1 MSDRIE
7 RIILRNLFYNEYF
20 TRKALPFIK
29 SEFFTNH
36 NESTLFGEI
45 NEFVNKY
52 KNLPTKETIL
62 VELNKRKDLNYK
74 FRKKDSETN
83 VLSFPAESSI
93 GIQSACCGEVIICY
107 EVLNNEAKESSKN
120 IANHFKHLLIHSL
133 LHLLGYEHDKENDAI
148 LMESEEIK
156 FLSKIGISDPY
167 K

>member
-1 MSDRIE
+1 M
-7 RIILRNLFYNEYF
+7 IISTNSGKVVFFNSPNNQILLNISNDIDEFIAYF
-20 TRKALPFIK
+20 SVEK
-29 SEFFTNH
+29 
-36 NESTLFGEI
+36 I
-45 NEFVNKY
+45 N
-52 KNLPTKETIL
+52 
-62 VELNKRKDLNYK
+62 VEVSFCTAEQIKDLNYR

-120 IANHFKHLLIHSL
+120 ITNHFKHLLIHSL

>member
-1 MSDRIE
+1 M
-7 RIILRNLFYNEYF
+7 IISTNSGKVVFYNPPNNQILLNISNDIDEFIAYF
-20 TRKALPFIK
+20 
-29 SEFFTNH
+29 S
-36 NESTLFGEI
+36 
-45 NEFVNKY
+45 
-52 KNLPTKETIL
+52 
-62 VELNKRKDLNYK
+62 VEKIDVEVSFCTAEQIKDLNYK
-74 FRKKDSETN
+74 FRKKDSVTN

-120 IANHFKHLLIHSL
+120 ITNHFKHLLIHSL

>member
-1 MSDRIE
+1 M
-7 RIILRNLFYNEYF
+7 IISTNSGKVVFYNPPNNQILLNISNEIDEFIAYF
-20 TRKALPFIK
+20 SVDKID
-29 SEFFTNH
+29 
-36 NESTLFGEI
+36 
-45 NEFVNKY
+45 
-52 KNLPTKETIL
+52 
-62 VELNKRKDLNYK
+62 VEVSFCTAEQIKDLNYK

-120 IANHFKHLLIHSL
+120 ITNHFKHLLIHSL

>member
-1 MSDRIE
+1 M
-7 RIILRNLFYNEYF
+7 IISTNSGKVVFYNPPNNQILINISNDIDEFIAYF
-20 TRKALPFIK
+20 
-29 SEFFTNH
+29 S
-36 NESTLFGEI
+36 
-45 NEFVNKY
+45 
-52 KNLPTKETIL
+52 
-62 VELNKRKDLNYK
+62 VEKIDVEVSFCTAEQIKDLNYK

-120 IANHFKHLLIHSL
+120 ITNHFKHLLIHSL

>member
-1 MSDRIE
+1 M
-7 RIILRNLFYNEYF
+7 IISTNSGKVVFYNPPNNQILLNISNDIDEFIAYF
-20 TRKALPFIK
+20 
-29 SEFFTNH
+29 S
-36 NESTLFGEI
+36 
-45 NEFVNKY
+45 
-52 KNLPTKETIL
+52 
-62 VELNKRKDLNYK
+62 VEKIDVEVSFCTAEQIKDLNYK

-83 VLSFPAESSI
+83 VLSFPAESSM
-93 GIQSACCGEVIICY
+93 GIQNACCGEVIICY

-120 IANHFKHLLIHSL
+120 ITNHFKHLLIHSF

>member
-1 MSDRIE
+1 M
-7 RIILRNLFYNEYF
+7 IISTNSGKVVFYNPPNNQILLNISNDIDEFISYF
-20 TRKALPFIK
+20 
-29 SEFFTNH
+29 S
-36 NESTLFGEI
+36 
-45 NEFVNKY
+45 
-52 KNLPTKETIL
+52 
-62 VELNKRKDLNYK
+62 VEKIDVEVSFCTAEQIKDLNYK

-120 IANHFKHLLIHSL
+120 ITNHFKHLFIHSL

>member
-1 MSDRIE
+1 M
-7 RIILRNLFYNEYF
+7 IISTNSGKVVFYNPPNNQILSNILNDIEEFIAYF
-20 TRKALPFIK
+20 SVEKIDVEVSFCTAEQI
-29 SEFFTNH
+29 
-36 NESTLFGEI
+36 
-45 NEFVNKY
+45 
-52 KNLPTKETIL
+52 KNL
-62 VELNKRKDLNYK
+62 NYQ

-120 IANHFKHLLIHSL
+120 ITNHFKHLLIHSL

>member
-1 MSDRIE
+1 M
-7 RIILRNLFYNEYF
+7 IISTNSGKVVFYNPPNNQILLNISNDIDEFIAYF
-20 TRKALPFIK
+20 
-29 SEFFTNH
+29 S
-36 NESTLFGEI
+36 
-45 NEFVNKY
+45 
-52 KNLPTKETIL
+52 
-62 VELNKRKDLNYK
+62 VEKIDVEVSFCTAEQIKDLNYK

-120 IANHFKHLLIHSL
+120 IANHFKHLLIHSF

>member
-1 MSDRIE
+1 M
-7 RIILRNLFYNEYF
+7 IISTNSGKVVFYNPPNNQILSNISNDIEEFIAYF
-20 TRKALPFIK
+20 SVEKIDVEVSFCTAEQI
-29 SEFFTNH
+29 
-36 NESTLFGEI
+36 
-45 NEFVNKY
+45 
-52 KNLPTKETIL
+52 KNL
-62 VELNKRKDLNYK
+62 NYQ

-83 VLSFPAESSI
+83 VLSFPAESSM
-93 GIQSACCGEVIICY
+93 GIQNACCGEVIICY

-120 IANHFKHLLIHSL
+120 ITNHFKHLLIHSL

>member
-1 MSDRIE
+1 M
-7 RIILRNLFYNEYF
+7 IISTNSGKVVFYNPPNNQILSNISNDIEEFIAYF
-20 TRKALPFIK
+20 
-29 SEFFTNH
+29 S
-36 NESTLFGEI
+36 
-45 NEFVNKY
+45 
-52 KNLPTKETIL
+52 
-62 VELNKRKDLNYK
+62 VEKIDVEVSFCTAEQIKDLNYQ

-93 GIQSACCGEVIICY
+93 GIQNACCGEVIICY

-120 IANHFKHLLIHSL
+120 ITNHFKHLLIHSL

>member
-1 MSDRIE
+1 M
-7 RIILRNLFYNEYF
+7 IISTNSGKVVFYNPPNNQILLNISNDIDEFISYF
-20 TRKALPFIK
+20 
-29 SEFFTNH
+29 S
-36 NESTLFGEI
+36 
-45 NEFVNKY
+45 
-52 KNLPTKETIL
+52 
-62 VELNKRKDLNYK
+62 VEKIDVEVSFCTAEQIKDLNYK

-120 IANHFKHLLIHSL
+120 ITNHFKHLLVHSL

>member
-1 MSDRIE
+1 M
-7 RIILRNLFYNEYF
+7 IISTNSGKVVFYNPPNNQILLNISNDIDEFISYF
-20 TRKALPFIK
+20 
-29 SEFFTNH
+29 S
-36 NESTLFGEI
+36 
-45 NEFVNKY
+45 
-52 KNLPTKETIL
+52 
-62 VELNKRKDLNYK
+62 VEKIDVEVSFCTPEQIKDLNYK

-93 GIQSACCGEVIICY
+93 GIQNACCGEVIICY

-120 IANHFKHLLIHSL
+120 ITNHFKHLLIHSL

>member
-1 MSDRIE
+1 M
-7 RIILRNLFYNEYF
+7 IISTNSGKVVFYNPPNNQILLNISNDIDEFISYF
-20 TRKALPFIK
+20 
-29 SEFFTNH
+29 S
-36 NESTLFGEI
+36 
-45 NEFVNKY
+45 
-52 KNLPTKETIL
+52 
-62 VELNKRKDLNYK
+62 VEKIDVEVSFCTAEQIKDLNYK

-93 GIQSACCGEVIICY
+93 GIQNACCGEVIVCY

-120 IANHFKHLLIHSL
+120 ITNHFKHLLIHSF

-148 LMESEEIK
+148 LMESEESK

>member
-1 MSDRIE
+1 M
-7 RIILRNLFYNEYF
+7 IISTNSGKVVFYNPPNNHILSNISNDIEEFIAYF
-20 TRKALPFIK
+20 
-29 SEFFTNH
+29 S
-36 NESTLFGEI
+36 
-45 NEFVNKY
+45 
-52 KNLPTKETIL
+52 
-62 VELNKRKDLNYK
+62 VEKIDVEVSFCTAEQIKDLNYQ

-83 VLSFPAESSI
+83 VLSFPAESSM
-93 GIQSACCGEVIICY
+93 GIQNACCGEVIICY

-120 IANHFKHLLIHSL
+120 ITNHFKHLLIHSL

>member
-1 MSDRIE
+1 M
-7 RIILRNLFYNEYF
+7 IISTNSGKVVFYNPPNNQILLNISNDIDEFISYF
-20 TRKALPFIK
+20 
-29 SEFFTNH
+29 S
-36 NESTLFGEI
+36 
-45 NEFVNKY
+45 
-52 KNLPTKETIL
+52 
-62 VELNKRKDLNYK
+62 VEKIDVEVSFCTAEQIKDLNYK

-93 GIQSACCGEVIICY
+93 GIQNACCGEVIICY

-120 IANHFKHLLIHSL
+120 ITNHFKHLLIHSL

>member
-1 MSDRIE
+1 M
-7 RIILRNLFYNEYF
+7 IISTNSGKVVFYNPPNNQILLNISNDIDEFIAYF
-20 TRKALPFIK
+20 
-29 SEFFTNH
+29 S
-36 NESTLFGEI
+36 
-45 NEFVNKY
+45 
-52 KNLPTKETIL
+52 
-62 VELNKRKDLNYK
+62 VEKIDVEVSFCTAEQIKDLNYK

-83 VLSFPAESSI
+83 VLSFPAKSSI

-120 IANHFKHLLIHSL
+120 ITNHFKHLLIHSL

>member
-1 MSDRIE
+1 M
-7 RIILRNLFYNEYF
+7 IISTNSGKVVFYNPPNNQILLNISNDIDEFIGYF
-20 TRKALPFIK
+20 
-29 SEFFTNH
+29 S
-36 NESTLFGEI
+36 
-45 NEFVNKY
+45 
-52 KNLPTKETIL
+52 
-62 VELNKRKDLNYK
+62 VEKIDVEVSFCTAEQIKDLNYK

-120 IANHFKHLLIHSL
+120 ITNHFKHLLIHSL

>member
-1 MSDRIE
+1 M
-7 RIILRNLFYNEYF
+7 IISTNSGKVVFYNSPNNQILLNISNDIDEFIAYF
-20 TRKALPFIK
+20 
-29 SEFFTNH
+29 S
-36 NESTLFGEI
+36 
-45 NEFVNKY
+45 
-52 KNLPTKETIL
+52 
-62 VELNKRKDLNYK
+62 VEKIDVEVSFCTAEQIKDLNYK

-120 IANHFKHLLIHSL
+120 ITNHFKHLLIHSL

>member
-1 MSDRIE
+1 M
-7 RIILRNLFYNEYF
+7 IISTNSGKVVFYNPPNNQILLNISNDIDEFISYF
-20 TRKALPFIK
+20 
-29 SEFFTNH
+29 S
-36 NESTLFGEI
+36 
-45 NEFVNKY
+45 
-52 KNLPTKETIL
+52 
-62 VELNKRKDLNYK
+62 VEKIDVEVSFCTPEQIKDLNYK
-74 FRKKDSETN
+74 FRKKNSETN

-93 GIQSACCGEVIICY
+93 GIQNACCGEVIICY

-120 IANHFKHLLIHSL
+120 ITNHFKHLLIHSL

>member
-1 MSDRIE
+1 M
-7 RIILRNLFYNEYF
+7 IISTNSGKVVFYNPPNNQILSNISNDIEEFIAYF
-20 TRKALPFIK
+20 
-29 SEFFTNH
+29 S
-36 NESTLFGEI
+36 
-45 NEFVNKY
+45 
-52 KNLPTKETIL
+52 
-62 VELNKRKDLNYK
+62 VEKIDVEVSFCTAEQITDLNYQ

-83 VLSFPAESSI
+83 VLSFPAESSM
-93 GIQSACCGEVIICY
+93 GIQNACCGEVIICY

-120 IANHFKHLLIHSL
+120 ITNHFKHLLIHSL

>member
-1 MSDRIE
+1 M
-7 RIILRNLFYNEYF
+7 IISTNSGKVVFYNPPNNQILLNISNDIDEFISYF
-20 TRKALPFIK
+20 
-29 SEFFTNH
+29 S
-36 NESTLFGEI
+36 
-45 NEFVNKY
+45 
-52 KNLPTKETIL
+52 
-62 VELNKRKDLNYK
+62 VEKIDVEVSFCTAEQIKDLNYK

-93 GIQSACCGEVIICY
+93 GIQNTCCGEVIICY

-120 IANHFKHLLIHSL
+120 ITNHFKHLLIHSL

>member
-1 MSDRIE
+1 M
-7 RIILRNLFYNEYF
+7 IISTNSGKVVFYNPPNNQILLNISNDIDEFIAYF
-20 TRKALPFIK
+20 
-29 SEFFTNH
+29 S
-36 NESTLFGEI
+36 
-45 NEFVNKY
+45 
-52 KNLPTKETIL
+52 
-62 VELNKRKDLNYK
+62 VEKIDVEVSFCTPEQIKDLNYK

-93 GIQSACCGEVIICY
+93 GIQNACCGEVIICY

-120 IANHFKHLLIHSL
+120 ITNHFKHLLIHSL

>member
-1 MSDRIE
+1 M
-7 RIILRNLFYNEYF
+7 IISTNSGKVVFYDPPNNQILLNISNDIDEFISYF
-20 TRKALPFIK
+20 
-29 SEFFTNH
+29 S
-36 NESTLFGEI
+36 
-45 NEFVNKY
+45 
-52 KNLPTKETIL
+52 
-62 VELNKRKDLNYK
+62 VEKIDVEVSFCTAEQIKDLNYK

-93 GIQSACCGEVIICY
+93 GIQNACCGEVIICY

-120 IANHFKHLLIHSL
+120 ITNHFKHLLIHSL

>member
-1 MSDRIE
+1 M
-7 RIILRNLFYNEYF
+7 IISTNSGKVVFYNPPNNQILLNISNDIDEFISYF
-20 TRKALPFIK
+20 
-29 SEFFTNH
+29 S
-36 NESTLFGEI
+36 
-45 NEFVNKY
+45 
-52 KNLPTKETIL
+52 
-62 VELNKRKDLNYK
+62 VEKIDVEVSFCTAEQIKDLNYK

-93 GIQSACCGEVIICY
+93 GIQNACCGEVIICY

-120 IANHFKHLLIHSL
+120 ITNHFKHLLIHSF

-148 LMESEEIK
+148 LMESEESK

>member
-1 MSDRIE
+1 M
-7 RIILRNLFYNEYF
+7 IISTNSGKVVFYNPPNNQILLNISNDIEEFIAYF
-20 TRKALPFIK
+20 
-29 SEFFTNH
+29 S
-36 NESTLFGEI
+36 
-45 NEFVNKY
+45 
-52 KNLPTKETIL
+52 
-62 VELNKRKDLNYK
+62 VEKIDVEVSFCTAEQIKDLNYK

-107 EVLNNEAKESSKN
+107 EVLNNEATESSKN
-120 IANHFKHLLIHSL
+120 ITNHFKHLLVHSL

>member
-1 MSDRIE
+1 M
-7 RIILRNLFYNEYF
+7 IISTNSGKVVFYNPPNNQI
-20 TRKALPFIK
+20 LLNI
-29 SEFFTNH
+29 SND
-36 NESTLFGEI
+36 I
-45 NEFVNKY
+45 NEFIAY
-52 KNLPTKETIL
+52 FS
-62 VELNKRKDLNYK
+62 VEKIDVEVSFCTAEQIKDLNYK

-120 IANHFKHLLIHSL
+120 ITNHFKHLLIHSL

>member
-1 MSDRIE
+1 M
-7 RIILRNLFYNEYF
+7 IISTNSGKVVFYNPPNNQILSNISNDIEEFIAYF
-20 TRKALPFIK
+20 
-29 SEFFTNH
+29 S
-36 NESTLFGEI
+36 
-45 NEFVNKY
+45 
-52 KNLPTKETIL
+52 
-62 VELNKRKDLNYK
+62 VEKIDVEVSFCTAEQIKDLNYQ

-83 VLSFPAESSI
+83 VLSFPAESSMD
-93 GIQSACCGEVIICY
+93 IQNACCGEVIICY

-120 IANHFKHLLIHSL
+120 ITNHFKHLLIHSL

>member
-1 MSDRIE
+1 M
-7 RIILRNLFYNEYF
+7 IISTNSGKVVFYNPPNNQILSNISNDIEEFIAYF
-20 TRKALPFIK
+20 
-29 SEFFTNH
+29 S
-36 NESTLFGEI
+36 
-45 NEFVNKY
+45 
-52 KNLPTKETIL
+52 
-62 VELNKRKDLNYK
+62 VEKIDVEVSFCTAEQIKDLNYQ

-83 VLSFPAESSI
+83 VLSFPAESFM
-93 GIQSACCGEVIICY
+93 GIQNACCGEVIICF

-120 IANHFKHLLIHSL
+120 ITNHFKHLLIHSL

>member
-1 MSDRIE
+1 M
-7 RIILRNLFYNEYF
+7 IISTNSGKVVFYNPPNNQILLNISNDIDEFIAYF
-20 TRKALPFIK
+20 SIEKID
-29 SEFFTNH
+29 
-36 NESTLFGEI
+36 
-45 NEFVNKY
+45 
-52 KNLPTKETIL
+52 
-62 VELNKRKDLNYK
+62 VEVSFCTAEQIKDLNYK

-120 IANHFKHLLIHSL
+120 ITNHFKHLLIHSL

>member
-1 MSDRIE
+1 M
-7 RIILRNLFYNEYF
+7 IISTNSGKIVFYNPPNNQILLNISNDIDE
-20 TRKALPFIK
+20 FIA
-29 SEFFTNH
+29 FF
-36 NESTLFGEI
+36 S
-45 NEFVNKY
+45 
-52 KNLPTKETIL
+52 
-62 VELNKRKDLNYK
+62 VEKIDVEVSFCTAEQIKDLNYK

-83 VLSFPAESSI
+83 VLSFPAESSM
-93 GIQSACCGEVIICY
+93 GIQNACCGEVIICY

-120 IANHFKHLLIHSL
+120 ITNHFKHLLIHSL

>member
-1 MSDRIE
+1 M
-7 RIILRNLFYNEYF
+7 IISTNSGKVVFYNPPNNQILLNISNDIDEFIAYF
-20 TRKALPFIK
+20 
-29 SEFFTNH
+29 S
-36 NESTLFGEI
+36 
-45 NEFVNKY
+45 
-52 KNLPTKETIL
+52 
-62 VELNKRKDLNYK
+62 VEKIDVEVSFCTAEQIKDLNYK

>member
-1 MSDRIE
+1 M
-7 RIILRNLFYNEYF
+7 IISTNSGKVVFYNPPNNQILLNISNDIDEFISYF
-20 TRKALPFIK
+20 SVEKIDVEVSFCT
-29 SEFFTNH
+29 SEQ
-36 NESTLFGEI
+36 I
-45 NEFVNKY
+45 
-52 KNLPTKETIL
+52 
-62 VELNKRKDLNYK
+62 KDLNYK

-120 IANHFKHLLIHSL
+120 ITNHFKHLLIHSL

>member
-1 MSDRIE
+1 M
-7 RIILRNLFYNEYF
+7 IISTNSGKVVFYNPPNNRILLNISNDIDEFIAYF
-20 TRKALPFIK
+20 
-29 SEFFTNH
+29 S
-36 NESTLFGEI
+36 
-45 NEFVNKY
+45 
-52 KNLPTKETIL
+52 
-62 VELNKRKDLNYK
+62 VEKIDVEVSFCTAEQIKDLNYK

-120 IANHFKHLLIHSL
+120 ITNHFKHLLIHSL